1 MSTSSEQAKKEYA
14 EFEEKVKRTVFL
26 SNLSPLV
33 TAAVIETALGQFG
46 KVINVEFLPNYTIP
60 YPIPS
65 CALVEMETE
74 KQAAAIVVD
83 MSNYPFMM
91 AGMPRS
97 ITAQA
102 ATIEMFADRPSL
114 PTRKLQIQ
122 WVNSSDPDFEVGK
135 KMKELCKR
143 HTAETF
149 AMVKA
154 TLDEEEKL
162 AKQQEETLKANYA
175 KHELIESIMQD
186 SSLPRLARKY
196 GLSLAMDDEGHD

>member
-1 MSTSSEQAKKEYA
+1 MSISSEQAKKEYA

-46 KVINVEFLPNYTIP
+46 KVINVEFIPNYTIP

-74 KQAAAIVVD
+74 KQATAIVAD

-91 AGMPRS
+91 TGMPRPV
-97 ITAQA
+97 TAQA

-114 PTRKLQIQ
+114 PNRKLQIR

-135 KMKELCKR
+135 KMKGLCKK
-143 HTAETF
+143 HTAETL

-162 AKQQEETLKANYA
+162 ATQQEEMLKANYA
-175 KHELIESIMQD
+175 KQEMIEGIMQD
-186 SSLPRLARKY
+186 GSLPRLARKY
-196 GLSLAMDDEGHD
+196 GLNLGTEDEGQD